1 MYKIVTHE
9 ILRAALI
16 KAVEINLIPKHSL
29 LADYLKSGERL
40 EQVIQAAL
48 EVQPKINNFC
58 GLRCMASA
66 DLSPESKK
74 ALAIPTADMRH

>member
-9 ILRAALI
+9 MLRAALI

-29 LADYLKSGERL
+29 LADYLKSGDRL

-48 EVQPKINNFC
+48 EVQPKTYKFC
-58 GLRCMASA
+58 GLRCIPSE